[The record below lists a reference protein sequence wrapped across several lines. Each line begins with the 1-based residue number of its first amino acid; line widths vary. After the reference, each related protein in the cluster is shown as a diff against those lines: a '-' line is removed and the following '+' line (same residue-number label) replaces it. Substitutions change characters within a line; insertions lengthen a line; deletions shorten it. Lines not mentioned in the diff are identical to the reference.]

1 MADVIRLPGGSA
13 HIICNDRDA
22 LELVDEHLGMD
33 MRRWLEDR
41 LSEDD
46 GAEDYIADLEK
57 EADGLRARHKEVMA
71 ELRQHSEAI
80 ATLIREKEI
89 DRVKLSHEAG
99 AIGGITWREI
109 NR

>member
-1 MADVIRLPGGSA
+1 MADVIRIVGGGTY
-13 HIICNDRDA
+13 IICNDRDA
-22 LELVDEHLGMD
+22 LELVDERLGMD
-33 MRRWLEDR
+33 MRRWMEDR

-71 ELRQHSEAI
+71 ELRKHSEAI
-80 ATLIREKEI
+80 AALICGKEI
-89 DRVKLSHEAG
+89 DRKALSAEAG
-99 AIGGITWREI
+99 AIGCITWREI